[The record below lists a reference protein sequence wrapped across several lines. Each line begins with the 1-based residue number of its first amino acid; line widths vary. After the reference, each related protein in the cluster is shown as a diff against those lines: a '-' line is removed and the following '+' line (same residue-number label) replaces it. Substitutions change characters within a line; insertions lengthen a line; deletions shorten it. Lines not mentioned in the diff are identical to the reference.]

1 LERTAT
7 GNAQDIGNT
16 LSAQSATL
24 RRIGQQIS
32 DLNDVVAAVQ
42 AQNTTILT
50 QQGQINAAIADLG
63 ARISVT
69 TTLTSFNTGS
79 LPNDGTFHPYGGLMP
94 ITINVPTGKLL
105 VTVGCGQATVNSGG
119 PGGGVTADATFE
131 IVGVVPME
139 TYAGSAYT
147 GGGEVVGA
155 SLCIQRAFSLVPG
168 VYTIYGQMWAWASGT
183 SSGSV
188 QFQQPYLT
196 VQVTG

>member
-1 LERTAT
+1 
-7 GNAQDIGNT
+7 
-16 LSAQSATL
+16 
-24 RRIGQQIS
+24 
-32 DLNDVVAAVQ
+32 
-42 AQNTTILT
+42 
-50 QQGQINAAIADLG
+50 
-63 ARISVT
+63 
-69 TTLTSFNTGS
+69 
-79 LPNDGTFHPYGGLMP
+79 MP

-168 VYTIYGQMWAWASGT
+168 IYTIYGQMWAWAAGT